1 MCGVVPGGAIGVRQP
16 ASSPRPENRHSRH
29 NPHLFAPGATIE
41 TSPAARITDTPED
54 RSACAN
60 LDRAVSS
67 RETRSES
74 GFDGWFRC
82 LCDADSLVFRSTDE
96 TGRLEGLMTMTGRS
110 VCLIA
115 VILLSVGVS
124 RSEAQTYGP
133 DGQPIY
139 WPSASMQQSNSWTPI
154 TPHYTPG
161 PANWVQENIT
171 ADRGGLYEDTPLD
184 EFIKD
189 VTRDAFVRLE
199 WLSWGYR
206 KPGNSPLGSQI
217 LSTVDPREPFNFTV
231 AGTNFGDARVA
242 TLKGIEADQVSGIR
256 GILGLPLA
264 KGDVEASIFYFE
276 NFSDGTLID
285 GRDGIGLEAI
295 PGDPTTVQFIATT
308 TLENGQVGNN
318 VFVYDRSFSTSY
330 ESKLWGSDINYVFD
344 PALTEPFLQIRPL
357 FGFRYLAIDEGLDQ
371 RGVFD
376 GQGQLTPAQV
386 VNTLITSD
394 SENNIYTPQVGMRIE
409 ASNRWL
415 TLGVQPKFGMGVNQY
430 RGSVYTEQ
438 LRSVGDDPTRT
449 TESGEKL
456 SVNGELAV
464 YGKLHINKHVS
475 MTVGYTF
482 LFADNVTRAHNSIY
496 YNDNG
501 QSEPPAVVSKPGFD
515 LMYYQGLNVGGE
527 IRY

>member
-1 MCGVVPGGAIGVRQP
+1 MVMRPDVMDAAISAAMAGLGDDTP
-16 ASSPRPENRHSRH
+16 KLYFSPRGKKLDQNLAQELAS
-29 NPHLFAPGATIE
+29 
-41 TSPAARITDTPED
+41 TPD
-54 RSACAN
+54 VVMIA
-60 LDRAVSS
+60 
-67 RETRSES
+67 
-74 GFDGWFRC
+74 
-82 LCDADSLVFRSTDE
+82 
-96 TGRLEGLMTMTGRS
+96 GR
-110 VCLIA
+110 
-115 VILLSVGVS
+115 
-124 RSEAQTYGP
+124 Y
-133 DGQPIY
+133 
-139 WPSASMQQSNSWTPI
+139 
-154 TPHYTPG
+154 
-161 PANWVQENIT
+161 
-171 ADRGGLYEDTPLD
+171 
-184 EFIKD
+184 
-189 VTRDAFVRLE
+189 
-199 WLSWGYR
+199 
-206 KPGNSPLGSQI
+206 
-217 LSTVDPREPFNFTV
+217 
-231 AGTNFGDARVA
+231 
-242 TLKGIEADQVSGIR
+242 
-256 GILGLPLA
+256 
-264 KGDVEASIFYFE
+264 
-276 NFSDGTLID
+276 
-285 GRDGIGLEAI
+285 
-295 PGDPTTVQFIATT
+295 
-308 TLENGQVGNN
+308 
-318 VFVYDRSFSTSY
+318 
-330 ESKLWGSDINYVFD
+330 
-344 PALTEPFLQIRPL
+344 
-357 FGFRYLAIDEGLDQ
+357 EGLDQ

-482 LFADNVTRAHNSIY
+482 LFADNVSRAHNSIY